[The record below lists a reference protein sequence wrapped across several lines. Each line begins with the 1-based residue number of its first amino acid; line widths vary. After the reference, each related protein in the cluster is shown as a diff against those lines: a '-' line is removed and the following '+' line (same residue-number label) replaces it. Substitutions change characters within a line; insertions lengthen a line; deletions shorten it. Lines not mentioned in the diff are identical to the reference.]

1 MIDRS
6 AIVKNAFAYIP
17 LNVSS
22 KEASGRVIDKLQSI
36 NGIYLNS
43 IIHTNSIG
51 SDRRRGPYRVRSCM
65 RGGSASAVEV
75 KQPD

>member
-17 LNVSS
+17 LNLSS

-51 SDRRRGPYRVRSCM
+51 SDRRRPYRVRSCM
-65 RGGSASAVEV
+65 RGGSASGGQAT
-75 KQPD
+75 